1 MFTTEIQKKRCVAHI
16 KTSMFKRRI
25 GAAWASVRKYSS
37 QLYDR
42 RNARLSLKIRLFKAE
57 VMEAMLYGCAT
68 WTMRSQDFSSL
79 RTAHHKLL
87 LRIIGFRR
95 KDRIGYKPLS
105 YREVLERTGSE
116 RIETTIRKRQLGFAG
131 ALVRQGDSRLY
142 HLYMYMVAFLA
153 LRILY
158 VVALVCFVFVPCSPP
173 ESLPGKD
180 VLCRLLPRPLPSVC
194 FLFFSFL
201 FRPCSPPIC
210 FGETSSI
217 L

>member
-1 MFTTEIQKKRCVAHI
+1 MRFLFFCFVLFCLVAVVSRCFLPVIYRRGVRYSRCPSLWPLPLSFFDLVAI
-16 KTSMFKRRI
+16 P
-25 GAAWASVRKYSS
+25 
-37 QLYDR
+37 
-42 RNARLSLKIRLFKAE
+42 LSL
-57 VMEAMLYGCAT
+57 
-68 WTMRSQDFSSL
+68 
-79 RTAHHKLL
+79 LL
-87 LRIIGFRR
+87 HFI
-95 KDRIGYKPLS
+95 PLS
-105 YREVLERTGSE
+105 LSLLCPPIWAVLH
-116 RIETTIRKRQLGFAG
+116 
-131 ALVRQGDSRLY
+131 

-158 VVALVCFVFVPCSPP
+158 VVALVCFVFVPC

-210 FGETSSI
+210 FGVTSSI

>member
-1 MFTTEIQKKRCVAHI
+1 MIDIEVIMENRPI
-16 KTSMFKRRI
+16 LI
-25 GAAWASVRKYSS
+25 
-37 QLYDR
+37 LYGTYLPL
-42 RNARLSLKIRLFKAE
+42 ALALFVLLLYGPPCGFVPLSLFDLIAIPL
-57 VMEAMLYGCAT
+57 
-68 WTMRSQDFSSL
+68 S
-79 RTAHHKLL
+79 LL
-87 LRIIGFRR
+87 LHFI
-95 KDRIGYKPLS
+95 PLS
-105 YREVLERTGSE
+105 LSLLCPPIWAVLH
-116 RIETTIRKRQLGFAG
+116 
-131 ALVRQGDSRLY
+131 

-158 VVALVCFVFVPCSPP
+158 VIALVCFVFVPCSPP

>member
-1 MFTTEIQKKRCVAHI
+1 MPAFVRIDNKIYIEKDWRRKLFILIEPKI
-16 KTSMFKRRI
+16 KFAITFNFAEQINSEHNELLEPE
-25 GAAWASVRKYSS
+25 SVRV
-37 QLYDR
+37 
-42 RNARLSLKIRLFKAE
+42 NNVVAIPLSL
-57 VMEAMLYGCAT
+57 
-68 WTMRSQDFSSL
+68 
-79 RTAHHKLL
+79 LL
-87 LRIIGFRR
+87 HFI
-95 KDRIGYKPLS
+95 PLS
-105 YREVLERTGSE
+105 LSLLCLP
-116 RIETTIRKRQLGFAG
+116 IWA
-131 ALVRQGDSRLY
+131 ALH

-158 VVALVCFVFVPCSPP
+158 VVALVCFCFSSLVFSPS

-210 FGETSSI
+210 FGVTSSI

>member
-1 MFTTEIQKKRCVAHI
+1 MVRSGVVVLLVV
-16 KTSMFKRRI
+16 S
-25 GAAWASVRKYSS
+25 SVRTVR
-37 QLYDR
+37 LR
-42 RNARLSLKIRLFKAE
+42 EWAR
-57 VMEAMLYGCAT
+57 
-68 WTMRSQDFSSL
+68 
-79 RTAHHKLL
+79 
-87 LRIIGFRR
+87 
-95 KDRIGYKPLS
+95 
-105 YREVLERTGSE
+105 
-116 RIETTIRKRQLGFAG
+116 
-131 ALVRQGDSRLY
+131 
-142 HLYMYMVAFLA
+142 VAFLA

-158 VVALVCFVFVPCSPP
+158 VIALVCFVFVPCSPP

>member
-1 MFTTEIQKKRCVAHI
+1 MCAIFVFVLFCYVFASLLLFLGAFLPVIYRRGVRYSRCP
-16 KTSMFKRRI
+16 SL
-25 GAAWASVRKYSS
+25 W
-37 QLYDR
+37 LLP
-42 RNARLSLKIRLFKAE
+42 LSLFDLIAIPL
-57 VMEAMLYGCAT
+57 
-68 WTMRSQDFSSL
+68 S
-79 RTAHHKLL
+79 LL
-87 LRIIGFRR
+87 LHFI
-95 KDRIGYKPLS
+95 PLS
-105 YREVLERTGSE
+105 LSLLSLPIWAVLH
-116 RIETTIRKRQLGFAG
+116 
-131 ALVRQGDSRLY
+131 

-158 VVALVCFVFVPCSPP
+158 VVALVCFLFFVPCFFFGFCSPS

-210 FGETSSI
+210 FGVTSSI

>member
-1 MFTTEIQKKRCVAHI
+1 MHVLSSHIIAEYKSTAIGCQSCPWSAEQGNFSLPPFAPENLVFTRQVWLYRLVLACSFSIQTLNLVLTQSGTRDAPPCG
-16 KTSMFKRRI
+16 F
-25 GAAWASVRKYSS
+25 
-37 QLYDR
+37 LP
-42 RNARLSLKIRLFKAE
+42 LSLFDLIAIPL
-57 VMEAMLYGCAT
+57 
-68 WTMRSQDFSSL
+68 S
-79 RTAHHKLL
+79 LL
-87 LRIIGFRR
+87 LHFI
-95 KDRIGYKPLS
+95 PLS
-105 YREVLERTGSE
+105 LSLLCPPIWAVLH
-116 RIETTIRKRQLGFAG
+116 
-131 ALVRQGDSRLY
+131 

-158 VVALVCFVFVPCSPP
+158 VIALVCFVFVPCSPP

-180 VLCRLLPRPLPSVC
+180 VLSRLLPRPLPSVC